1 MREENKDEEKYEK
14 AWIKSEDIECQ
25 ISETC
30 ELYGIDKLESR
41 RKANRRKNNDEG
53 DTDSITSVDS
63 GRESIPLQDRVVSQ
77 LYISRETQSGQTIWK
92 HPLEH
97 SDAIA
102 NHIVAA
108 EKTCCRLPCHS
119 FRILLPPLL
128 DVSPPSQ
135 STTWLRY
142 IMRGILFS
150 AVQSYT
156 AKIPTHLRVPEFI
169 YCWLADTDQAT
180 ADKDRW
186 AFYHGLKSSANSN
199 PECWLLY
206 NLLDDMQ
213 GTDFLL
219 FVARAIKAMQ
229 QQVGKSWHHQ
239 FGQTGETITSK
250 LELMDAIKQY
260 AYSLDDDSDE
270 AASSCTSSNVYLPTE
285 ISKEIAYQLFYSD
298 EGIKSSMF
306 VEEIS
311 TKVAEMA
318 TDIENSVLWGKNPG
332 LASQDETLAT
342 TTTTTTTLSVD
353 FFAFLQVIMKTYLLH
368 KKKTMTLIRLMF
380 DTASAKG
387 GVLTDFYDVQ
397 DSSINVLSSNME
409 QEEHLISVTQL
420 YYILKTVWK
429 STTLEETTMLYRVAY
444 DALYPPYQWHQSAP
458 DGINFQS
465 FLVAAE
471 RYSLF
476 SR

>member
-53 DTDSITSVDS
+53 ETDSITSVDS

-128 DVSPPSQ
+128 DDSPPSQ

-368 KKKTMTLIRLMF
+368 KKETMTLIRLMF

-429 STTLEETTMLYRVAY
+429 STTLEETTMVYRVAY